1 MYRITYID
9 LNTHT
14 KIMQYFLTY
23 KQTLT
28 KVKYLIDN
36 SEDFEVVFIDALVWR
51 WSTFKKCLKNE
62 KVIYQMKERK

>member
-14 KIMQYFLTY
+14 RIMQYFLTS
-23 KQTLT
+23 KQAFA
-28 KVKYLIDN
+28 KVKYLTDN
-36 SEDFEVVFIDALVWR
+36 SEDFEIAFIDTLIWR

-62 KVIYQMKERK
+62 KNY